1 MQNEKKREKKEYTV
15 ISQYHNT
22 AVTILSR
29 IFSENEQDNI
39 RYSFPIKSYTVFKGW
54 ELHNIVTAI

>member
-1 MQNEKKREKKEYTV
+1 MKKEREKKNLYTV

-29 IFSENEQDNI
+29 IVSENEQDNI
-39 RYSFPIKSYTVFKGW
+39 RYSFPIK
-54 ELHNIVTAI
+54 